1 MSYDVASSINT
12 LLFEKDSVII
22 PGFGGFALSRESS
35 SIDYIKSKIS
45 PPSKVASFNPN
56 LTVNDG
62 VLVDYIKNKNR
73 CTLEQATQIVAD
85 FVKEVEAKIGKKEIV
100 EFPKVGRLYKD
111 YTKKLQFLPYDT
123 NYNLEV
129 FGLPIVDAH
138 PFVRN
143 KNTTTSAANTATEN
157 NSTTNTNNTTANT
170 VAATAETPPPPKD
183 AAGKTP
189 KDAAPKTPTKI
200 LNEKERVANIPVGA
214 GSGSG
219 SGAGM
224 FSKISEIVLP
234 ILLLASVLIVGLTY
248 FLLLGGKDKTEA
260 SKKARS
266 SMTVS
271 DDKKINTSPSI
282 DDAEM
287 TSIPEDDDESDIAYD
302 DATTEEDNSAT
313 DAYEEDS
320 YEETSS
326 SSTVEKTISS
336 GSRECIVIV
345 GQFSVKDNADRF
357 IQKVER
363 DGYEPYIGW
372 NSEKSW
378 NTVGVKF
385 NYDTDSQKNR
395 MHRQLKNE
403 YDNAAWI
410 YRE

>member
-1 MSYDVASSINT
+1 MSYDVASSINM

-35 SIDYIKSKIS
+35 NIDYIKSKIS

-56 LTVNDG
+56 LTINDG

-143 KNTTTSAANTATEN
+143 KNIPTPTANTTTQNT
-157 NSTTNTNNTTANT
+157 TTNTTVNT
-170 VAATAETPPPPKD
+170 VAAAATKGTTTA
-183 AAGKTP
+183 TP
-189 KDAAPKTPTKI
+189 KVTAKKTPTKI
-200 LNEKERVANIPVGA
+200 LDEKEKVANIPVGA
-214 GSGSG
+214 GSGI
-219 SGAGM
+219 
-224 FSKISEIVLP
+224 FSKISQIALP

-282 DDAEM
+282 DDEEI
-287 TSIPEDDDESDIAYD
+287 TSIPEDDNKSDIAYD
-302 DATTEEDNSAT
+302 DATEDNNSAT
-313 DAYEEDS
+313 DS

-326 SSTVEKTISS
+326 SSTVEKATSS
-336 GSRECIVIV
+336 GVRECIVIV
-345 GQFSVKDNADRF
+345 GQFSVKDNADKF
-357 IQKVER
+357 IQRVKR
-363 DGYEPYIGW
+363 DGYESYMGW
-372 NSEKSW
+372 NSEKNW

-385 NYDTDSQKNR
+385 NYDTESQKNK
-395 MHRQLKNE
+395 MHRQLKNQ
-403 YDNAAWI
+403 YDSAAWI